1 MPTIWEKENY
11 SYVHIEKMGSAA
23 FIAALS
29 MLELKQW
36 LHWLSELFAS
46 LCTFS
51 L

>member
-29 MLELKQW
+29 MW
-36 LHWLSELFAS
+36 LRCHWLFAPYAS
-46 LCTFS
+46 TRIFS